1 MKKNILVAPSI
12 LSADF
17 SKLREEIKKAED
29 AGADMI
35 HVDVMDGRF
44 VPNIT
49 VGPLIVESARR
60 CTDLPLDVHLMI
72 EEPHRFIKD
81 FAEAGSDIITIH
93 AEAYGEKIRNAPAT
107 KTAGSASGGKSLP
120 CRQTGEIRKGVSRVT
135 GKINKERVIEVLS
148 EIKSLG
154 RKAGISLNP
163 DSSFCISGI
172 LDAVQMVLIMSV
184 HPGFGGQ
191 KFIPEVL
198 SKIREI
204 REVYK
209 GDIEVDGGIND
220 KNAGS
225 VIEAGANIIVAGS
238 YFFGAKDPVEA
249 IKKLKQKG

>member
-1 MKKNILVAPSI
+1 MMKKNILVAPSI

-17 SKLREEIKKAED
+17 SRLKEEIKKAED

-49 VGPLIVESARR
+49 IGPLVVESVRR

-72 EEPHRFIKD
+72 EDPHRFIKD

-93 AEAYGEKIRNAPAT
+93 AEAYGEG
-107 KTAGSASGGKSLP
+107 KTISSSELRKGKS
-120 CRQTGEIRKGVSRVT
+120 RKIGEINEGR
-135 GKINKERVIEVLS
+135 IIEVLGQ
-148 EIKSLG
+148 IKSLG
-154 RKAGISLNP
+154 KKAGVSLNP
-163 DSSFCISGI
+163 DSSFCIKGA
-172 LDAVQMVLIMSV
+172 LDKAQMVLVMSV

-191 KFIPEVL
+191 EFIAGVL
-198 SKIREI
+198 PKIREI
-204 REVYK
+204 RKAYK

-220 KNAGS
+220 INVGS

-238 YFFGAKDPVEA
+238 YFFRAKDPVEA
-249 IKKLKQKG
+249 IRKLKQKG